1 MTTSEI
7 LIPNSEYNSSQQQI
21 IKFSRQFYPKFTTNQ
36 SVKRHVFDVYSG
48 STPEAGSPLLEPEI
62 FGVPQKTRS
71 ERQTLVSRT
80 PGLCILLQMAL
91 PTTEVKYAAASEPQK
106 T

>member
-1 MTTSEI
+1 MYTRGLPLKQAPRCWNLRFLEFLRKQDLKDRPLSVCLPKNGT
-7 LIPNSEYNSSQQQI
+7 IPCRDE
-21 IKFSRQFYPKFTTNQ
+21 K
-36 SVKRHVFDVYSG
+36 
-48 STPEAGSPLLEPEI
+48 
-62 FGVPQKTRS
+62 GVVNKA
-71 ERQTLVSRT
+71 RT